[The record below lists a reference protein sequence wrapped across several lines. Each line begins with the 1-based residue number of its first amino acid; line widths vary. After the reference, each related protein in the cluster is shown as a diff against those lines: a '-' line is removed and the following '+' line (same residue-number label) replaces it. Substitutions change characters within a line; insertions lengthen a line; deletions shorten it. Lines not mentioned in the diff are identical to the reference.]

1 VSRVDFIVT
10 ASGEPFV
17 LEVNTL
23 PGMTATSL
31 VPKIAAGKGIS
42 FPDLC
47 DRLLDG
53 ASLKA

>member
-1 VSRVDFIVT
+1 VAPDGT
-10 ASGEPFV
+10 CYV

-42 FPDLC
+42 FPEFC
-47 DRLLDG
+47 ERLLDG
-53 ASLKA
+53 AGLKA